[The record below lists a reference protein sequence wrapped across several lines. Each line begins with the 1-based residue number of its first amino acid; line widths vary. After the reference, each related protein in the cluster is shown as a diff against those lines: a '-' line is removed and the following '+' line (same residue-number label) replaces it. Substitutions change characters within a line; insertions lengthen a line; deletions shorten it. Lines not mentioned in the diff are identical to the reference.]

1 MIKRFRKI
9 LCVVSIIALVLSL
22 AGMGLAAPKDKE
34 FKFRKEFRVRNA
46 AMYELKLLK
55 RHHSKQHKPA
65 RQLLNSF
72 LRIRGGFPGLAP
84 LFFLFKISKSYMNF
98 VDSVDNSVEKCHT
111 GRIFGLYVKYIYFSI
126 LYLCPGFNW

>member
-1 MIKRFRKI
+1 MKRFRKI
-9 LCVVSIIALVLSL
+9 LCVISIIALVLSL

-55 RHHSKQHKPA
+55 RQHSKQHKPA

-72 LRIRGGFPGLAP
+72 LRIRGGLPWACP
-84 LFFLFKISKSYMNF
+84 SFFLVQNFKI
-98 VDSVDNSVEKCHT
+98 
-111 GRIFGLYVKYIYFSI
+111 IYEF
-126 LYLCPGFNW
+126 CGFCG